1 MCIFNHILSGSKTM
15 ILLSAE
21 NLQKSYGERR
31 ILNSVSLYI
40 DNGDKI
46 GIVGI
51 NGEGKSTLLRI
62 IAGELDYDGGTIT
75 PSRSLKPAY
84 LPQTPVFDKGMSVLD
99 AMECEKTGAD
109 EFEAK
114 RILTRLGITD
124 FDAQIG
130 ILSGG
135 QKKRV
140 AIAKAL
146 SRESNLLILDEPT
159 NHLDSEMITWLEGF
173 LKAYKGALVM
183 ITHDRYFLDRVTNR
197 IAEVDRGSLYMYE
210 TNYSGYIEAKNERM
224 QIAAAAER
232 KRQAFLRREVE
243 WVRRGVRARGTKS
256 RHRLEHYEEV
266 KNQEGLHTRQSL
278 EISTLNSRLG
288 KKTIELHDISK
299 SFDGKP
305 LIKDFSYNLLRN
317 DRIGIVGSNGS
328 GKSTLL
334 KIICGMLEPDSGS
347 VETGE
352 TVKIG
357 YFSQESEAMDL
368 SMRVIDYVKEIGEF
382 IETPEGTV
390 SAAKLLE
397 RFLFDGETQ
406 WSRIEKL
413 SGGERRRLEL
423 MRVLMGAPNVLL
435 LDEPTNDLDIETL
448 CILEEYISEFAGAVI
463 TVSHDR
469 YFLDKTAAQIFELTE
484 DGTVNRYTGGYS
496 DYEEKRVEVK
506 KETARAEQK
515 TQRTQRRNDKLKF
528 TFKEQMEFNTIDDE
542 IAELEEGIAEIE
554 AEMEKCGADFTRLTE
569 LSEKK
574 AELEARLDEK
584 TERWIYLNDKAE
596 RIREKENLR

>member
-1 MCIFNHILSGSKTM
+1 ML
-15 ILLSAE
+15 LLSAE
-21 NLQKSYGERR
+21 NIKKSYGERQ

-40 DNGDKI
+40 DSGDKI

-62 IAGELDYDGGTIT
+62 IAGELDHDSGTIT

-84 LPQTPVFDKGMSVLD
+84 LPQTPVFTEGMSVLD
-99 AMECEKTGAD
+99 AMECAKTGAD

-124 FDAQIG
+124 FDASVS

-135 QKKRV
+135 QRKRV

-146 SRESNLLILDEPT
+146 SCESNLLILDEPT
-159 NHLDSEMITWLEGF
+159 NHLDSEMITWLESF

-197 IAEVDRGSLYMYE
+197 IAEVDRGRLYMYE

-266 KNQEGLHTRQSL
+266 KNQEGLYTRQSL

-299 SFDGKP
+299 SFDNKP

-368 SMRVIDYVKEIGEF
+368 SMRVIDYVKGIGEF

-469 YFLDKTAAQIFELTE
+469 YFLDKIVAQIFELTE
-484 DGTVNRYTGGYS
+484 DGTVKRYTGGYS

-506 KETARAEQK
+506 KEAARAEQK
-515 TQRTQRRNDKLKF
+515 TQRTQKKNDKPRF
-528 TFKEQMEFNTIDDE
+528 TFKEQMEFNTIDDDIAKLE
-542 IAELEEGIAEIE
+542 ESIAETE
-554 AEMEKCGADFTRLTE
+554 AEMEGCGADFTRLAE

-574 AELEARLDEK
+574 AELESKLDEK

-596 RIREKENLR
+596 QIEQYKENIK

>member
-1 MCIFNHILSGSKTM
+1 M
-15 ILLSAE
+15 ILLSAD
-21 NLQKSYGERR
+21 NIKKSYGERQ

-40 DNGDKI
+40 DSGDKI

-75 PSRSLKPAY
+75 PSRSLKSAY
-84 LPQTPVFDKGMSVLD
+84 LPQTPVFAEGVSVLE
-99 AMECEKTGAD
+99 AMECDKTGAD

-124 FDAQIG
+124 FDASVTV
-130 ILSGG
+130 LSGG

-159 NHLDSEMITWLEGF
+159 NHLDSEMITWLESF

-266 KNQEGLHTRQSL
+266 KNREGLYVRQSL

-288 KKTIELHDISK
+288 KKTIELYNISK
-299 SFDGKP
+299 SFDNKP
-305 LIKDFSYNLLRN
+305 LIRDFSYNLLRN
-317 DRIGIVGSNGS
+317 DRIGIVGGNGS

-334 KIICGMLEPDSGS
+334 KIICGTVEPDSGS
-347 VETGE
+347 VEIGE

-382 IETPEGTV
+382 IETPEGTL

-397 RFLFDGETQ
+397 RFLFDGEAQ

-469 YFLDKTAAQIFELTE
+469 YFLDKTAAQIFELNE
-484 DGTVNRYTGGYS
+484 DGEVKRYTGGYS

-506 KETARAEQK
+506 KESARAEQK
-515 TQRTQRRNDKLKF
+515 TQRVQRKNDKLRF
-528 TFKEQMEFNTIDDE
+528 TFKEQMEFNTIDDDIAALE
-542 IAELEEGIAEIE
+542 ESIAETD
-554 AEMEKCGADFTRLTE
+554 AEMEKCGADFSKLAE

-574 AELEARLDEK
+574 AELEAQLDEK

-596 RIREKENLR
+596 RIGNSAG

>member
-1 MCIFNHILSGSKTM
+1 ML
-15 ILLSAE
+15 LLSAE
-21 NLQKSYGERR
+21 NIKKSYGERQ

-40 DNGDKI
+40 DSGDKI

-62 IAGELDYDGGTIT
+62 IAGELDHDSGTIT

-84 LPQTPVFDKGMSVLD
+84 LPQTPVFTEGMSVLD
-99 AMECEKTGAD
+99 AMECAKTGAD

-124 FDAQIG
+124 FDASVS

-135 QKKRV
+135 QRKRV

-146 SRESNLLILDEPT
+146 SCESNLLILDEPT
-159 NHLDSEMITWLEGF
+159 NHLDSEMITWLESF

-197 IAEVDRGSLYMYE
+197 IAEVDRGRLYMYE

-266 KNQEGLHTRQSL
+266 KNQEGLYTRQSL

-299 SFDGKP
+299 SFDNKP

-469 YFLDKTAAQIFELTE
+469 YFLDKTVAQIFELTE
-484 DGTVNRYTGGYS
+484 DGTVKRYTGGYS

-506 KETARAEQK
+506 KEAARAEQK
-515 TQRTQRRNDKLKF
+515 TQRTQKKNDKPRF
-528 TFKEQMEFNTIDDE
+528 TFKEQMEFNTIDDDIAKLE
-542 IAELEEGIAEIE
+542 ESIAETE
-554 AEMEKCGADFTRLTE
+554 AEMEGCGADFTRLAE

-574 AELEARLDEK
+574 AELESKLDEK

-596 RIREKENLR
+596 QIEQYKENIK

>member
-1 MCIFNHILSGSKTM
+1 M
-15 ILLSAE
+15 ILLSAD
-21 NLQKSYGERR
+21 NIKKSYGERQ

-40 DNGDKI
+40 DSGDKI

-84 LPQTPVFDKGMSVLD
+84 LPQTPVFKEGVSVLE
-99 AMECEKTGAD
+99 AMECDKTGAD

-124 FDAQIG
+124 FDASVS

-140 AIAKAL
+140 AIARAL

-159 NHLDSEMITWLEGF
+159 NHLDSEMITWLESF

-197 IAEVDRGSLYMYE
+197 IAEVERGSLYMYE

-266 KNQEGLHTRQSL
+266 KNREGLYVRQSL

-288 KKTIELHDISK
+288 KKTIELYNISK
-299 SFDGKP
+299 SFDNKP
-305 LIKDFSYNLLRN
+305 LIRDFSYNLLRN
-317 DRIGIVGSNGS
+317 DRIGIVGGNGS

-334 KIICGMLEPDSGS
+334 KIICGMVEPDSGS
-347 VETGE
+347 VEIGE

-382 IETPEGTV
+382 IETPEGTL

-397 RFLFDGETQ
+397 RFLFDGEAQ

-469 YFLDKTAAQIFELTE
+469 YFLDKTAAQIFELNE
-484 DGTVNRYTGGYS
+484 GGEVKRYTGGYS

-506 KETARAEQK
+506 KESVRAEQK
-515 TQRTQRRNDKLKF
+515 TQRTQRKNDKLRF
-528 TFKEQMEFNTIDDE
+528 TFKEQMEFNTIDDDIAALE
-542 IAELEEGIAEIE
+542 ESIAETE
-554 AEMEKCGADFTRLTE
+554 AEMEKCGADFSKLTE

-574 AELEARLDEK
+574 AELEAQLDEK

-596 RIREKENLR
+596 RIMGNSAD

>member
-1 MCIFNHILSGSKTM
+1 ML
-15 ILLSAE
+15 LLSAE
-21 NLQKSYGERR
+21 NIKKSYGERQ

-40 DNGDKI
+40 DSGDKI

-62 IAGELDYDGGTIT
+62 IAGELDHDSGTIT

-84 LPQTPVFDKGMSVLD
+84 LPQTPVFTEGMSVLD
-99 AMECEKTGAD
+99 AMECAKTGAD

-124 FDAQIG
+124 FDASVS

-135 QKKRV
+135 QRKRV

-146 SRESNLLILDEPT
+146 SCESNLLILDEPT
-159 NHLDSEMITWLEGF
+159 NHLDSEMITWLESF

-197 IAEVDRGSLYMYE
+197 IAEVDRGRLYMYE

-224 QIAAAAER
+224 QIATAAER

-266 KNQEGLHTRQSL
+266 KNQEGLYTRQSL

-299 SFDGKP
+299 SFDNKP

-469 YFLDKTAAQIFELTE
+469 YFLDKTVAQIFELTE
-484 DGTVNRYTGGYS
+484 DGTVKRYTGGYS

-506 KETARAEQK
+506 KEAALAEQK
-515 TQRTQRRNDKLKF
+515 TQRTQKKNDKPRF
-528 TFKEQMEFNTIDDE
+528 TFKEQMEFNTIDDDIAKLE
-542 IAELEEGIAEIE
+542 ESIAETE
-554 AEMEKCGADFTRLTE
+554 AEMEGCGADFTRLAE

-574 AELEARLDEK
+574 AELESKLDEK

-596 RIREKENLR
+596 QIEQYKENIK

>member
-1 MCIFNHILSGSKTM
+1 M
-15 ILLSAE
+15 ILISAE
-21 NLQKSYGERR
+21 NIKKAYGERV
-31 ILNSVSLYI
+31 ILKDVSIYINSS
-40 DNGDKI
+40 DKI

-62 IAGELDYDGGTIT
+62 LAGALDYDSGMIT
-75 PSRSLKPAY
+75 PSRNLKIAY
-84 LPQTPVFDKGMSVLD
+84 LPQTPVFGEDMSVIE
-99 AMECEKTGAD
+99 AMECGKTGAD

-114 RILTRLGITD
+114 RILTKLGITD
-124 FDAQIG
+124 FDKKVKL
-130 ILSGG
+130 LSGG

-146 SRESNLLILDEPT
+146 SSESNLLILDEPT

-173 LKAYKGALVM
+173 LKSYKGALVM

-197 IAEVDRGSLYMYE
+197 IAEVDRGALYLYE

-224 QIAAAAER
+224 QIAVASER
-232 KRQAFLRREVE
+232 KRQLFLRREVE

-256 RHRLEHYEEV
+256 RYRMECYEEV

-278 EISTLNSRLG
+278 EISSLNSRLG
-288 KKTIELHDISK
+288 KKTIEIHDISK
-299 SFDGKP
+299 AFDDKP
-305 LIKDFSYNLLRN
+305 LIRNFSYNLLRN

-334 KIICGMLEPDSGS
+334 KIICGITEQDSGY
-347 VETGE
+347 VDIGE

-390 SAAKLLE
+390 SASKLLE

-423 MRVLMGAPNVLL
+423 MRVLMSAPNVLL

-448 CILEEYISEFAGAVI
+448 CILEEYISDFAGAVI

-469 YFLDKTAAQIFELTE
+469 YFLDKTVSQIFELTD

-496 DYEEKRVEVK
+496 DYEEKRTEVT
-506 KETARAEQK
+506 KEKVQAVQK
-515 TQRTQRRNDKLKF
+515 TQRTTRRNDKPKF
-528 TFKEQMEFNTIDDE
+528 TFKEQLEFNTIDDD
-542 IAELEEGIAEIE
+542 IAKLEEEISAAD
-554 AEMEKCGADFTRLTE
+554 AEMEKCATDFTKLAE

-574 AELEARLDEK
+574 AELEMKLEEK

-596 RIREKENLR
+596 QIAQFKG